1 MRFLIKW
8 LITVASLFAAAWL
21 VPGITVSGNAWVAF
35 GVTAL
40 ILGLV
45 NMFVRPVLKLL
56 SCSVIVL
63 TLGLFLFVINALM
76 LWLASYLAGEFGIG
90 FHVQGFVAAF
100 LGALIVTLVS
110 TILNWFV
117 PNKKKPGA
125 SGEGKVTDIS
135 AA

>member
-1 MRFLIKW
+1 MRFIIKW
-8 LITVASLFAAAWL
+8 LITVASLFAAAWV
-21 VPGITVSGNAWVAF
+21 VPGITVNGNAWVAF

-63 TLGLFLFVINALM
+63 TLGLFLLVINALM
-76 LWLASYLAGEFGIG
+76 LWLASYFAGVFGIG

-100 LGALIVTLVS
+100 LGALIVTVVS
-110 TILNWFV
+110 TVLNWFV
-117 PNKKKPGA
+117 PNKKKSDNGD
-125 SGEGKVTDIS
+125 GKVTDIS

>member
-8 LITVASLFAAAWL
+8 LITVGSLFVAAWL

-63 TLGLFLFVINALM
+63 TLGLFLLVINGLM

-90 FHVQGFVAAF
+90 FHVHGFVSAF
-100 LGALIVTLVS
+100 LGALIVSVVS
-110 TILNWFV
+110 TVLNWFV
-117 PNKKKPGA
+117 PNQKK
-125 SGEGKVTDIS
+125 SGDGDGKVTDIS